1 MLRSRSEDRSSVVIL
16 YLSGKLDAIT
26 FDDMEQ
32 VTKHLDDKG
41 ARKVV
46 CDLANLS
53 LLDSLG
59 AGKLLS
65 LDQSVRSKKGR
76 LVVSNLANQPKEVFN
91 ILKMQQRIPVF
102 DSVDKAVDTLHRS
115 PRSFDSPSQS

>member
-16 YLSGKLDAIT
+16 YLSGKLDAMT
-26 FDDMEQ
+26 SNDMGQ

-59 AGKLLS
+59 AVRLLS
-65 LDQSVRSKKGR
+65 LDESVRSKKGR
-76 LVVSNLANQPKEVFN
+76 LVVTNLNNQPREVFN
-91 ILKMQQRIPVF
+91 ILKMQKHIPVF
-102 DSVDKAVDTLHRS
+102 DSVDNAVDDLHRL
-115 PRSFDSPSQS
+115 P